1 MSNKRELFDALEVV
15 LDLGK
20 TALNWRN
27 KRKKKQKA
35 KEKKSSSSKNKSI
48 LTSVIG
54 TAVTYFAKTIAT
66 QLARNLTKKK

>member
-27 KRKKKQKA
+27 KRKKKQTA
-35 KEKKSSSSKNKSI
+35 KETAANKC
-48 LTSVIG
+48 
-54 TAVTYFAKTIAT
+54 K
-66 QLARNLTKKK
+66 

>member
-35 KEKKSSSSKNKSI
+35 KAKTANKS
-48 LTSVIG
+48 
-54 TAVTYFAKTIAT
+54 K
-66 QLARNLTKKK
+66 